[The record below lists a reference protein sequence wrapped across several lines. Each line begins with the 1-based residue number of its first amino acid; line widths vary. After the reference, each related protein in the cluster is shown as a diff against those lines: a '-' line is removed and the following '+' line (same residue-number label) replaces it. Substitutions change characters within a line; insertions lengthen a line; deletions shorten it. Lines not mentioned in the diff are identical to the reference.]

1 MGTHLR
7 RLSMTFL
14 FSQGLCLM
22 TVEASAFAPG
32 HSPTQQCSPCK
43 TLCCTPS
50 GRVWPYSC
58 SPGAECLQCFIISST
73 ALNAP
78 HSSAPTQLLMLL
90 RYHRYLTGAP
100 QDLAARAT
108 CLWLITSHAVHICA
122 FPPTSKNCA
131 PRCRAAAQAPW
142 LHGLRPNAS
151 VFLVL
156 ACDFLNFVLCPVSLT
171 SIPGEYCSKKLNNL
185 EVPGK

>member
-14 FSQGLCLM
+14 FSQGLCLV

-78 HSSAPTQLLMLL
+78 HSSAPTQLLMMLL
-90 RYHRYLTGAP
+90 RYHRYLAGAP

-108 CLWLITSHAVHICA
+108 CLWLSTSQQQCCSHLCL
-122 FPPTSKNCA
+122 PTYLQELCSWLQGC
-131 PRCRAAAQAPW
+131 CSGSLAAWA
-142 LHGLRPNAS
+142 
-151 VFLVL
+151 
-156 ACDFLNFVLCPVSLT
+156 
-171 SIPGEYCSKKLNNL
+171 
-185 EVPGK
+185 